1 MNADRRKLLRC
12 AGAGTA
18 AVAAASMVFAT
29 AGLVGCAAPQ
39 AGVSIVPIVPT
50 VPTVPAASATA
61 EQTGLWQGRLGLQVF
76 EADGSVTQSFS
87 ASFVLQGSAQQGLL
101 EVFNPLGN
109 QVARLQWQPQGAWL
123 EQGQQRLESA
133 HLADLVQ
140 RSLGADVPIHALFAW
155 LQGQQAHAPG
165 WQVDVSRHA
174 QGRIQA
180 QRLQPLPRV
189 QLRLVLQVP
198 GVE

>member
-39 AGVSIVPIVPT
+39 AGVST
-50 VPTVPAASATA
+50 VPVASATA
-61 EQTGLWQGRLGLQVF
+61 EQAELWQGRLGLQVF

-198 GVE
+198 GIE